1 MPQGIANLF
10 QDRIGFLHGSQGA
23 SATPEARG
31 TGQSYGS
38 SYGPGRDP
46 RPGGGDPGMT
56 YTRRIPS
63 PILKRAVA
71 GPPPPGR
78 VTEWPPI
85 NFVYSDKLNKAE
97 ANKKFLDSMLYQRDQ
112 NLVDTSIGLTER
124 LLQAFKVNE
133 EDYGFVKGQVALSG
147 ATNEYGITQEIKK
160 ALGKRDI
167 DISEVPLGT
176 PVGGG
181 VAIDKGP
188 FRFGVSQDI
197 NDKKKYEASV
207 QSDDLMGDIQY
218 ADNEVTG
225 ALSYSPE
232 NMFSLDTDYYND
244 DLQWRAALEGDKAGV
259 EFAGVGPKLD
269 EVQANIGSVSG
280 EYYPDSKGWD
290 IGINQSLTDSGNLRL
305 KGNIG
310 SDDSRNIGLYYS
322 NTFGPSKRFV
332 ESYDQPTELEKI
344 LRKYETYS
352 RGGILGAF

>member
-1 MPQGIANLF
+1 
-10 QDRIGFLHGSQGA
+10 
-23 SATPEARG
+23 
-31 TGQSYGS
+31 
-38 SYGPGRDP
+38 
-46 RPGGGDPGMT
+46 
-56 YTRRIPS
+56 
-63 PILKRAVA
+63 
-71 GPPPPGR
+71 
-78 VTEWPPI
+78 
-85 NFVYSDKLNKAE
+85 
-97 ANKKFLDSMLYQRDQ
+97 
-112 NLVDTSIGLTER
+112 
-124 LLQAFKVNE
+124 
-133 EDYGFVKGQVALSG
+133 
-147 ATNEYGITQEIKK
+147 
-160 ALGKRDI
+160 
-167 DISEVPLGT
+167 
-176 PVGGG
+176 
-181 VAIDKGP
+181 
-188 FRFGVSQDI
+188 
-197 NDKKKYEASV
+197 
-207 QSDDLMGDIQY
+207 MGDIQY

-310 SDDSRNIGLYYS
+310 SDDSRNIGFYYS

-352 RGGILGAF
+352 RGGILGVF